1 MKKVKE
7 KKLGVEWLD
16 YLSKENQILF
26 CKNRVN
32 FGRFMYSSSSSYA
45 NLTIAEYL
53 GSEFYSIHDFINHA
67 FEWVKTPEGHD
78 YWSILA
84 FQKYDVV

>member
-32 FGRFMYSSSSSYA
+32 FGRFMYSSSSYA
-45 NLTIAEYL
+45 NLTIAQYL
-53 GSEFYSIHDFINHA
+53 SSEFDSIHDFIDYA
-67 FEWVKTPEGHD
+67 FEWAKTPEGHD
-78 YWSILA
+78 HWSILA
-84 FQKYDVV
+84 FEKYDVV